1 MTPEFMM
8 NYPHLSQI
16 DIGVICLGA
25 ARILFNICLPPS
37 PAKDA
42 KGYFFRIKKIFSI
55 YWPYFKKNIL
65 YSLVAVI
72 VIYVL
77 FTAFINVFC
86 VCLGITPN
94 TNSFFSFYIF
104 ILTKVILINSIISLF
119 LLAFT
124 KSSEERCN
132 IVGMSIWLPV
142 TLLPST
148 LFYYY
153 WILPELILIRLALV
167 DMMHIRVTRLEQD
180 LYEFKIAILYIVDDI
195 EIILTHLKAKLSC
208 LEPLFFLS
216 IRNLG
221 KQLIIMHNRPGQLGK
236 FLVQWANLGLDEQ
249 PESMNRKQ
257 NTPANHTQNSGVGF
271 LAKNKYY
278 LARNYDNIRHW
289 EMVKYWPKI
298 TSVGISLPF
307 SARGSNTI
315 ASSLAYQTISSRIFF
330 ANFSSLEFK
339 GSFHTFMQNSENVR
353 GFFSAMEN
361 LGELK
366 FIFSGN
372 STVEFKR
379 IGLNIVKVICI
390 DNSRAG
396 FLEFDIKDLVRP
408 DFIPSCNISNGLDSI
423 MGVKQIGFCGKNSPF
438 DIQAWS
444 DGLTTKSYQ
453 IDWDETLANTDP
465 SKIGYN
471 CNPQVYMQ
479 SNTSH
484 DNPIYSGESSRG
496 DLVQNRGTKRAR
508 EGSHIGDE
516 GHKCIQVKAL
526 NTNNPIVSL
535 KFDLNKLSRFT
546 EDNSIKWKDYL
557 EVICTEAREAFIK
570 AWGSDMVEKATMD
583 NIFVD
588 YADDTEQKTH
598 AITLCNAI
606 KQAAGKD
613 ISWNNFFLLSK
624 DFMESFGTQSK
635 DNVYTET
642 DYTEDSESESEEIID
657 NTEHYNYNNSYILY
671 NYVNI
676 KSIYLIRNKTY
687 ILKTDIFIPSF
698 SSKFC
703 LTVYTLHYY

>member
-1 MTPEFMM
+1 M
-8 NYPHLSQI
+8 
-16 DIGVICLGA
+16 
-25 ARILFNICLPPS
+25 
-37 PAKDA
+37 
-42 KGYFFRIKKIFSI
+42 
-55 YWPYFKKNIL
+55 
-65 YSLVAVI
+65 
-72 VIYVL
+72 
-77 FTAFINVFC
+77 
-86 VCLGITPN
+86 
-94 TNSFFSFYIF
+94 
-104 ILTKVILINSIISLF
+104 
-119 LLAFT
+119 
-124 KSSEERCN
+124 
-132 IVGMSIWLPV
+132 PV

-236 FLVQWANLGLDEQ
+236 FLLQWANLGLDEQ

-366 FIFSGN
+366 FILSGN

-423 MGVKQIGFCGKNSPF
+423 RGVKQIGFCGKNSPF

-444 DGLTTKSYQ
+444 DGLTTKSSQ
-453 IDWDETLANTDP
+453 IDWYETLANTDP

-471 CNPQVYMQ
+471 CNLQVYMQ

-496 DLVQNRGTKRAR
+496 DLLQNRGTKRTRA
-508 EGSHIGDE
+508 GSHIGDE
-516 GHKCIQVKAL
+516 GHGSFQIKTLYLDNKP
-526 NTNNPIVSL
+526 TVSF

-546 EDNSIKWKDYL
+546 EDNSIEGKIYL
-557 EVICTEAREAFIK
+557 EVILIEVREKFID

-583 NIFVD
+583 NIYIDYVD
-588 YADDTEQKTH
+588 KTEQETH
-598 AITLCNAI
+598 VCTLRAAI
-606 KQAAGKD
+606 KQATGKD
-613 ISWNNFFLLSK
+613 IGWDNCFLLSK
-624 DFMESFGTQSK
+624 DFIESFDTQSK
-635 DNVYTET
+635 DNAHET
-642 DYTEDSESESEEIID
+642 DCTEDSESEEIID
-657 NTEHYNYNNSYILY
+657 NTEHYNYNNLSEPLTNDEIQHLINDLRNRQYE
-671 NYVNI
+671 I
-676 KSIYLIRNKTY
+676 KSSKNNMLKHLEISLDRFSKNVKVGTYDKQVHPLLSRLYKTNKQCFRLQKKGGITLRETSISKLITNLEN
-687 ILKTDIFIPSF
+687 LK
-698 SSKFC
+698 SSN
-703 LTVYTLHYY
+703 